1 MLGAV
6 VYRASIMH
14 AESNQ
19 YEKSKENSRLLDTS
33 SDEQEIDSYSE
44 DLILSGKIKDNIKV
58 V

>member
-1 MLGAV
+1 MQ
-6 VYRASIMH
+6 

-33 SDEQEIDSYSE
+33 GDEQEIDSYSE
-44 DLILSGKIKDNIKV
+44 DMILSGKIKDNIKV